1 MSNVPQSGA
10 HSAEA
15 SALGFYYQALF
26 ALLVLFQQNT
36 DGAAVSVEQLDDVQ
50 LSTDGE
56 ELLFQLKH
64 SFSKAPPPIGLKSRA
79 FWKTIKAW
87 IDILDEISL
96 PETTFHLITVASVT
110 EGDLLRSLLREP
122 PDTPALVAAMVE
134 EAQRVKDEQAI
145 AKSQNGKL
153 PHADRAAGCLAF
165 LALDETMRI
174 SLCSQMRIAPNSPTI
189 TEVEPA
195 IQAGL
200 GILPKEQRP
209 IVAEKLVAWWNREI
223 IHSLCGKRDRVITR
237 LELQN
242 RIIEIVGE
250 LERES
255 LSVDFEQMDPPEDYQ
270 PDGMLT
276 RQIKLVK
283 GLRSDISKAIR
294 EEWRA
299 RAQRSLWIEANSGN
313 ATRINDYDK
322 LLGESWSDRHTTIKE
337 ECETKDEA
345 SKEVAGLNLLR
356 WSHNEAPTTIRPI
369 EPGLSASYYV
379 RGSMQILAV
388 NLEIGWHPEYEE
400 RLKKG
405 ETE

>member
-1 MSNVPQSGA
+1 MSNLPQSGA

-36 DGAAVSVEQLDDVQ
+36 DRAAVSVEQLDDVQ
-50 LSTDGE
+50 LTTDGE

-64 SFSKAPPPIGLKSRA
+64 SFSETPTPISLKSRA

-96 PETTFHLITVASVT
+96 PETTLHLITVASVPN
-110 EGDLLRSLLREP
+110 DDSLQSLLQEP
-122 PDTPALVAAMVE
+122 PNINALVAAMVE
-134 EAQRVKDEQAI
+134 EHNESRTTATLPRARTRNCPTLIELLAAWPSSNSRKPCAWACARESVSLPGALNI
-145 AKSQNGKL
+145 A
-153 PHADRAAGCLAF
+153 
-165 LALDETMRI
+165 EI
-174 SLCSQMRIAPNSPTI
+174 
-189 TEVEPA
+189 EPA
-195 IQAGL
+195 INAGL
-200 GILPKEQRP
+200 GILPAEQRL
-209 IVAEKLVAWWNREI
+209 IVAEKLVAWWSREI
-223 IHSLCGKRDRVITR
+223 IYSLCGKRNRVITR
-237 LELQN
+237 LELQS
-242 RIIEIVGE
+242 RILEVVAE
-250 LERES
+250 LEREG
-255 LSVDFEQMDPPEDYQ
+255 LSVDFEQMEPPEDYQ

-299 RAQRSLWIEANSGN
+299 RSQRSRWIEANAGN
-313 ATRINDYDK
+313 ATKIDAYDK
-322 LLGESWSDRHTTIKE
+322 LLGESWSDRHATIKE

-345 SKEVAGLNLLR
+345 SKELAGLNLLR
-356 WSHNEAPTTIRPI
+356 WSHNDAPTSIRPI
-369 EPGLSASYYV
+369 EHSLTASYYV

-388 NLEIGWHPEYEE
+388 NLMVGWHPEYED

-405 ETE
+405 ETN